1 MENNDTNIKLLLAV
15 AFDESSGSYKVD
27 IPAGSTIAE
36 TVFGFSVVI
45 KCLLRDGLIESPNE
59 IYDMLK
65 RYTEDPQYQELKSED
80 NDGSSI
86 EKNIDE

>member
-1 MENNDTNIKLLLAV
+1 MNEKENLKLLLAV
-15 AFDESSGSYKVD
+15 TFDESSGNYNVD

-45 KCLLRDGLIESPNE
+45 KCLLRDGLIKSPQE

-65 RYTEDPQYQELKSED
+65 RYTEDPQYQELK
-80 NDGSSI
+80 NDG
-86 EKNIDE
+86 

>member
-1 MENNDTNIKLLLAV
+1 MENENIKLLLAV
-15 AFDESSGSYKVD
+15 AFDEENGNYKVD
-27 IPAGSTIAE
+27 IPQGSTIAE

-45 KCLLRDGLIESPNE
+45 KCLLRDGLIKSPQE

-80 NDGSSI
+80 CDG
-86 EKNIDE
+86 E

>member
-1 MENNDTNIKLLLAV
+1 MNENRIKLLLAIS
-15 AFDESSGSYKVD
+15 FDEENGDYKVD

-45 KCLLRDGLIESPNE
+45 KCLVRDGLIKEPAE

-65 RYTEDPQYQELKSED
+65 RYVEDPQYQELKKETD
-80 NDGSSI
+80 
-86 EKNIDE
+86 DEHL